1 MMSRAGL
8 PGSLRISLSLN
19 DVYDRL
25 SAPEVAALRTAATK
39 SGQSATVVGNIVSM
53 CVQEWRGALRR
64 HHVLAAGETIPA
76 ELEAHVLA
84 DIRYRLFTRLPGM
97 KNLLDELRVAEWREA
112 RRVIGKL
119 GEYVFEDAG
128 ETEPDAQ
135 VPNTGVEMAAA
146 ENRIFTREKLAGL

>member
-1 MMSRAGL
+1 MWI
-8 PGSLRISLSLN
+8 PLSIN

-25 SAPEVAALRTAATK
+25 TAPEVSALKTSAVK
-39 SGQSATVVGNIVSM
+39 SGQAATVVGSIISM

-64 HHVLAAGETIPA
+64 HHRLAAGETIPS

-97 KNLLDELRVAEWREA
+97 KQLLDELRVEEWREA

-119 GEYVFEDAG
+119 DEYVFEDAG
-128 ETEPDAQ
+128 EEEPDAQ
-135 VPNTGVEMAAA
+135 IPNTGVEMVAA
-146 ENRIFTREKLAGL
+146 ENRIFTRRKMAGL

>member
-1 MMSRAGL
+1 MAWIQL
-8 PGSLRISLSLN
+8 TIN

-25 SAPEVAALRTAATK
+25 TAPEVSALKSAATK
-39 SGQSATVVGNIVSM
+39 AGQSATVVGSIISM

-64 HHVLAAGETIPA
+64 HHVLAAGETVPG

-97 KNLLDELRVAEWREA
+97 KNLLDELRVEEWREA
-112 RRVIGKL
+112 RRVLGKL
-119 GEYVFEDAG
+119 DDYVFEDA
-128 ETEPDAQ
+128 ETTEEAAQ
-135 VPNTGVEMAAA
+135 IPNTGVEMVAA

>member
-1 MMSRAGL
+1 MAW
-8 PGSLRISLSLN
+8 ISLTQN

-25 SAPEVAALRTAATK
+25 SAPELSALKTAATK
-39 SGQSATVVGNIVSM
+39 SGQPATVVGSIISM

-97 KNLLDELRVAEWREA
+97 KGLLDELRVEEWREA
-112 RRVIGKL
+112 RRVLGKL
-119 GEYVFEDAG
+119 DEYVFEDTDTP
-128 ETEPDAQ
+128 EDAAQ
-135 VPNTGVEMAAA
+135 IPNTGVETVAF